1 MRLGELLEGEG
12 GPDSLGFAKQLNA
25 PTLLPVSLPLL
36 DTLAPTRTRSRTPT
50 PDPGAAPAARR
61 HGPRHAGRRAQPARQ
76 PQGLALHS
84 RPQELPGRLL
94 SERLVL

>member
-12 GPDSLGFAKQLNA
+12 GPDSLGFARQLNA

-36 DTLAPTRTRSRTPT
+36 DTLAPTPTRTRTPT

-61 HGPRHAGRRAQPARQ
+61 HGPRHTGCCAQPARQ

-94 SERLVL
+94 S